1 MWETRHPSAPI
12 LCCFYIPGCCVLG
25 RLLNFPEPASAPRPM
40 DKYLC
45 STSLGTRNDE
55 FKLCF
60 DMSPA
65 HVEAQLC
72 LMGVLTGSLF
82 SAQR

>member
-1 MWETRHPSAPI
+1 MWETRRPSAPI

-40 DKYLC
+40 DKYLR

-55 FKLCF
+55 FKLCRVLL
-60 DMSPA
+60 MSK
-65 HVEAQLC
+65 HSCVSWGC
-72 LMGVLTGSLF
+72 
-82 SAQR
+82 